1 MAFPGGLIAQAAGI
15 PAPGTESNRE
25 DMIDAVIN
33 LDKQKKAAVFLAAPK
48 TVANGMNHDWLVDTL
63 PATSTA
69 GAIEGDAWASSAGVA
84 RTRISNAV
92 QTFVSG
98 FAVSLDQ
105 IEYSIRGRTPGVSNE
120 YEHQLERFLLSLEQS
135 IDARIV
141 ANGASVAGVSASSAT
156 TVALFRAVRGW
167 FATAGAATGSVTT
180 AAVGTSS
187 GVSKINVSGAWS
199 RSAFMALHEAMYK
212 LGADPDTLAVDP
224 GVKLDIVTDIMGEV
238 AQSTA
243 SSVAASA
250 MYGIPAVVRQQYVN
264 TSTTDFSQDVQFMR
278 TPFGRVAVLVDR
290 FIPSEATPIATNAVS
305 GGAAF
310 LYERSRLRIAF
321 WRPMRHYSIP
331 PDGDSARGYVHTAAT
346 LELLHPN
353 TVGVVYGLTT

>member
-1 MAFPGGLIAQAAGI
+1 MTLNQSAFAAMA
-15 PAPGTESNRE
+15 PARF
-25 DMIDAVIN
+25 AVI
-33 LDKQKKAAVFLAAPK
+33 AAR
-48 TVANGMNHDWLVDTL
+48 AN
-63 PATSTA
+63 
-69 GAIEGDAWASSAGVA
+69 
-84 RTRISNAV
+84 
-92 QTFVSG
+92 
-98 FAVSLDQ
+98 
-105 IEYSIRGRTPGVSNE
+105 Y
-120 YEHQLERFLLSLEQS
+120 
-135 IDARIV
+135 
-141 ANGASVAGVSASSAT
+141 
-156 TVALFRAVRGW
+156 
-167 FATAGAATGSVTT
+167 FATASAATGSVTT

-212 LGADPDTLAVDP
+212 LCADPDTLAVDP

-238 AQSTA
+238 AQSTGQPA
-243 SSVAASA
+243 NASA

-264 TSTTDFSQDVQFMR
+264 TSTTDFSQDIQFMR

-331 PDGDSARGYVHTAAT
+331 PGGDSARGYVHTAAT